1 MKRILACIL
10 CAFALV
16 ACNHEEKTPIQQC
29 GGYDV
34 QMTFSENGDVMNAD
48 INGDVV
54 ELSRVVVVSGTKY
67 AGILNDTLV
76 VFLSDGEKWTLVL
89 DDDQIIDCRAK

>member
-1 MKRILACIL
+1 MKKLLVCIL
-10 CAFALV
+10 CACALV
-16 ACNHEEKTPIQQC
+16 ACNREEKTPIQQC

-34 QMTFSENGDVMNAD
+34 QMTFSDNGETMRAD
-48 INGDVV
+48 INGDMV
-54 ELSRVVVVSGTKY
+54 ELSQVAVVSGAKY

-89 DDDQIIDCRAK
+89 DDDQIIDCRVK

>member
-1 MKRILACIL
+1 MKKFLVSMLCLA
-10 CAFALV
+10 ALG
-16 ACNHEEKTPIQQC
+16 ACSHDEKTPIQQC

-34 QMTFSENGDVMNAD
+34 QMTFADNGETMTAD
-48 INGDVV
+48 INGDIV

-89 DDDQIIDCRAK
+89 DDDQIIDCMAK